1 MSAQMLARRWLHPVT
16 EDRPAGAV
24 ERTWQGYLAWVAA
37 AALVGLATTAIF
49 SGVLELDRDWF
60 LVAYIAVMVPF
71 LTSFVRWSGIEVGEL
86 ARRNLRLGL
95 VGAVITGGIM
105 VAAVQRM
112 DASPRAEGGAL
123 VWDILWLGVV
133 YGTVDALLLNVLPI
147 LSVWRA
153 SALLGHMTT
162 WTGKIVTGAVG
173 LAASMIVTTAYHLG
187 YAEFRG
193 GDAVDPL
200 VGNSIMSLGYLIFGN
215 PITAIVAHIAL
226 HVASVIHGVDT
237 TVTLP
242 PHY

>member
-1 MSAQMLARRWLHPVT
+1 MQARRWLHSVT
-16 EDRPAGAV
+16 HDRTTGAV
-24 ERTWQGYLAWVAA
+24 ERTWQGYFAWIVA

-49 SGVLELDRDWF
+49 SGVLELGRDWF
-60 LVAYIAVMVPF
+60 LVAYIAVVIPF
-71 LTSFVRWSGIEVGEL
+71 LTAFVRWSGIDTGEM
-86 ARRNLRLGL
+86 ARHHLRRGL
-95 VGAVITGGIM
+95 VGAVITGAIM

-112 DASPRAEGGAL
+112 DASPRAQGAEL

-133 YGTVDALLLNVLPI
+133 YGIVDALILNVLPI
-147 LSVWRA
+147 VSVWRA
-153 SALLGHMTT
+153 STLLGHVTS

-173 LAASMIVTTAYHLG
+173 LAASMVVTTAYHLG
-187 YAEFRG
+187 YVEFRG
-193 GDAVDPL
+193 NEVADPL
-200 VGNSIMSLGYLIFGN
+200 VGNTIMSLGYLVCGN

>member
-1 MSAQMLARRWLHPVT
+1 MSAQMQARRWLHPVT
-16 EDRPAGAV
+16 HDRPARST
-24 ERTWQGYLAWVAA
+24 ERTWQGYLAWIVAA
-37 AALVGLATTAIF
+37 ALIGLATTAVF
-49 SGVLELDRDWF
+49 SGVLELDRDLF
-60 LVAYIAVMVPF
+60 LVAYIAVTAPF
-71 LTSFVRWSGIEVGEL
+71 LVAFTRWSGIEVGEL
-86 ARRNLRLGL
+86 ARRHLRLGL

-112 DASPRAEGGAL
+112 DPSPRAQGADL
-123 VWDILWLGVV
+123 FWDILWLGVV
-133 YGTVDALLLNVLPI
+133 YGIVDALLLNVLPI
-147 LSVWRA
+147 VSVWRA
-153 SALLGHMTT
+153 SALLGHMTS

-173 LAASMIVTTAYHLG
+173 LAASMVVTTAYHLG

-193 GDAVDPL
+193 DEVVDPL
-200 VGNSIMSLGYLIFGN
+200 IGNSIMSLGYLVFGN